1 MKKTLSLLLAL
12 ILVCCMAVP
21 AFASDNKTLV
31 TLTIDEALESYEV
44 TIPPTIT
51 LDAAAFATDGG
62 GKTALNVTI
71 NKLSA
76 VWSTKFYIYVAS
88 KNGFNLVN
96 TEDPS
101 KVIPYGCRCP
111 NNISLTSNDTAGKV
125 YSYTS
130 SSGSNS
136 DISYILNQGLPY
148 NTTHSYSDG
157 TPSNGYL
164 YRYGSDAYPGSGTY
178 TDTLTFTFAFANA

>member
-1 MKKTLSLLLAL
+1 MKKTVSFLLAL
-12 ILVCCMAVP
+12 IMVCCMAMP
-21 AFASDNKTLV
+21 AFAAENETLV
-31 TLTIDEALESYEV
+31 TLTVDESLESYEV

-71 NKLSA
+71 KKLSA
-76 VWSTKFYIYVAS
+76 VWSTRFNIYVAS

-101 KVIPYGCRCP
+101 KVIPYVCCCA
-111 NNISLTSNDTAGKV
+111 NDMNIVSNADAVGKV
-125 YSYTS
+125 YTYYNNDS
-130 SSGSNS
+130 
-136 DISYILNQGLPY
+136 ISYILNQGLPY
-148 NTTHSYSDG
+148 NTTRSYSG
-157 TPSNGYL
+157 GGLMHGYL

-178 TDTLTFTFAFANA
+178 TDTLTFTFAFENE

>member
-1 MKKTLSLLLAL
+1 MKKTVLFLLAL
-12 ILVCCMAVP
+12 IMVCCMAVP
-21 AFASDNKTLV
+21 AFAAENETLV
-31 TLTIDEALESYEV
+31 TLTVDESLESYEV

-51 LDAAAFATDGG
+51 LDAATFAQQGG

-96 TEDPS
+96 TEDSS
-101 KVIPYGCRCP
+101 KVIPYGCFCA
-111 NNISLTSNDTAGKV
+111 NNITITSNNNAGKT
-125 YSYTS
+125 YPYLDCY
-130 SSGSNS
+130 

-148 NTTHSYSDG
+148 NTSGPDNDRLNY
-157 TPSNGYL
+157 GYL
-164 YRYGSDAYPGSGTY
+164 YRDGSDAYPGSGTY
-178 TDTLTFTFAFANA
+178 TDTLTFTFAFLNK

>member
-1 MKKTLSLLLAL
+1 
-12 ILVCCMAVP
+12 MAAP
-21 AFASDNKTLV
+21 AFAADNETLV
-31 TLTIDEALESYEV
+31 TLTVDESLESYEV

-51 LDAAAFATDGG
+51 LDAAEFATNGG

-96 TEDPS
+96 TEDLS
-101 KVIPYGCRCP
+101 KVIPYGCFCA
-111 NNISLTSNDTAGKV
+111 NSITVTSDNEAGKA
-125 YSYTS
+125 YPYLDCY
-130 SSGSNS
+130 

-148 NTTHSYSDG
+148 NTSG
-157 TPSNGYL
+157 PSSNGILKGYL

-178 TDTLTFTFAFANA
+178 TDTLTFTFAFANE

>member
-1 MKKTLSLLLAL
+1 MKKALSFLLAL
-12 ILVCCMAVP
+12 VLICCAAVP
-21 AFASDNKTLV
+21 AFAADNKTLV

-51 LDAAAFATDGG
+51 LDAAAFATNGG

-76 VWSTKFYIYVAS
+76 VWSTNFRIYVAS
-88 KNGFNLVN
+88 KNGFKLVN

-101 KVIPYGCRCP
+101 KVIPYGCHCP
-111 NNISLTSNDTAGKV
+111 NNISLTSNDNAGKV

-130 SSGSNS
+130 TSDS
-136 DISYILNQGLPY
+136 DISDILNQGLPY
-148 NTTHSYSDG
+148 NTTHSSGSNLYS
-157 TPSNGYL
+157 GYL
-164 YRYGSDAYPGSGTY
+164 YRDGSDAYPGSGTY
-178 TDTLTFTFAFANA
+178 TDTLTFTFAFANT